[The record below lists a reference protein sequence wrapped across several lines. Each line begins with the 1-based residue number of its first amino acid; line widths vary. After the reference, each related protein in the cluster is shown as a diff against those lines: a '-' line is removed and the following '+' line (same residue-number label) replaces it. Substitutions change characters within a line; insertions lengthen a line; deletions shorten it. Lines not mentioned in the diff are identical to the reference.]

1 MDTSQETLGLEAFL
15 NYLKGTKVQTN
26 FFIYIVFFLTRKNFN
41 LVSFYVIF
49 FNLSFR
55 GPQKKFKMTSL
66 NFKRQCR
73 YFVDKPTSCM
83 YG

>member
-26 FFIYIVFFLTRKNFN
+26 FFFFFLIRKNFN

-49 FNLSFR
+49 FYLSFR

-73 YFVDKPTSCM
+73 YFVDKPMSCM